1 MRAVV
6 RYNLERS
13 RTAYER
19 LASSRPLRE
28 PYHFVETLQQQV
40 DDLILQLDKG
50 WQNSAQERIKRL
62 QTATRDLA
70 KLNPRVR
77 WQRLYAHLNTLQ
89 HRLETAARSRL
100 TLRWETLGGMSN
112 TLQSLSPLSELGRG
126 YGICRDLTTQT
137 LISSTAL
144 VHSGQQVEVLL
155 QDGQLTCTVDD
166 INREEP
172 THGRSDVRTSSE
184 TP

>member
-1 MRAVV
+1 M
-6 RYNLERS
+6 
-13 RTAYER
+13 
-19 LASSRPLRE
+19 SSRPLRE

-40 DDLILQLDKG
+40 DDLVLQLDKG
-50 WQNSAQERIKRL
+50 WQNNVQERIKRL

-70 KLNPRVR
+70 RLNPRVR

-89 HRLETAARSRL
+89 HRLGTAARSRM
-100 TLRWETLGGMSN
+100 TLRWETLSGISN
-112 TLQSLSPLSELGRG
+112 ILQSLSPLSVLGRG
-126 YGICRDLTTQT
+126 YSICRDSTTQT

-155 QDGQLTCTVDD
+155 QDGQLICTVDD
-166 INREEP
+166 INRKEP
-172 THGRSDVRTSSE
+172 NHGPSNVRTSSE